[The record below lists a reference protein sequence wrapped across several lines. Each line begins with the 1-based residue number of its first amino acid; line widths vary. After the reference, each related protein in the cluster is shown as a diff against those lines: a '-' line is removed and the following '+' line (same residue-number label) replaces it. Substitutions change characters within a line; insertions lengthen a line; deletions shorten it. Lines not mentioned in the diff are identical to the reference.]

1 MDSRKLARIGATAL
15 CGILMLQGCV
25 LGPNYDRPS
34 APVPATFKEMTPDDM
49 RKLGWKV
56 AEPRDANLHGNWWEI
71 FRDQELNTLEE
82 QVNISNQNVAAAFAS
97 FMAARAVVRQ
107 ARSQYFPTV
116 TVGLGLTEAN
126 SPVNSAGFISG
137 SPDQTFTV
145 YSFPFDA
152 SWTPDLWGRVRN
164 TVRSDVAAAQISE
177 ADLENTRLTA
187 QAEVAVDYFE
197 LRSQDSLKEL
207 LDSTVVAFEQYLKLT
222 KAQYETGIDSVE
234 PVAQAE
240 TQLETTRA
248 QDTGVGVLRAQ
259 FEHAIALLVGQPA
272 SNFSIPVE
280 ALKTRPPA
288 IPFGLPSQ
296 LLERRPDIAAAERNM
311 AKANAQIGVA
321 RAAYFPTLT
330 LRASAG
336 FQSLDSSSWFTW
348 PSRIWALG
356 PILSDTIFDAGLR
369 RATVE
374 QTWALYYQSVATYR
388 NTVLTAFQQLEDD
401 LSSLRILALE
411 IQQLDDAVKAAQW
424 NLAVATDR
432 YRLGVDPY
440 LNVTAAQTTLLSTQQ
455 TAVTLREQQMVASV
469 KLVEALGGGWDA
481 NELPTQQQI
490 ISRQPVVAVRADP
503 VGTGAMHVTDTPRV
517 VSPSPATGL
526 IKDAGHSKLPIDQKG
541 PKFSSSPPSPNVSTS
556 AIGSLSSA
564 PTQKPPPH
572 TAIAS
577 GRPATSEDGPAAA
590 KQTAQEMAAHD
601 VRLGD
606 TYMKRG
612 EYGKALF
619 SFSRA
624 LAFAPDGQEAE
635 EKIKRARRAKTVEEK
650 VIGSI
655 PEQVNGSLVVSCW
668 ADGGAYTCR

>member
-1 MDSRKLARIGATAL
+1 MMNSRKRARIGATAL

-25 LGPNYDRPS
+25 LGPNYNRPS
-34 APVPATFKEMTPDDM
+34 APAPATFKEMTPDDM
-49 RKLGWKV
+49 QKLAWKV
-56 AEPRDANLHGNWWEI
+56 AEPKDANLHGNWWEI
-71 FRDQELNTLEE
+71 FGDQELNSLVE
-82 QVNISNQNVAAAFAS
+82 QVDISNQNVAAAFAN

-116 TVGLGLTEAN
+116 TVGLGLTAAN
-126 SPVNSAGFISG
+126 SSVTSG
-137 SPDQTFTV
+137 SFVSGSSGSDQSFTV

-152 SWTPDLWGRVRN
+152 SWTPDLWGRVSN
-164 TVRSDVAAAQISE
+164 TVRSDVAAAQTSE

-207 LDSTVVAFEQYLKLT
+207 LDSTVVAFERFLKFT
-222 KAQYETGIDSVE
+222 KAQYETGIDSDE
-234 PVAQAE
+234 AVAQAE

-248 QDTGVGVLRAQ
+248 QDTGVGVQRAQ

-272 SNFSIPVE
+272 SNFSIAVE

-296 LLERRPDIAAAERNM
+296 LLERRPDIAAAERKM
-311 AKANAQIGVA
+311 AQANAQIGVA

-330 LRASAG
+330 LSAAAG
-336 FQSLDSSSWFTW
+336 FQSLDPSSWFTW

-356 PILSDTIFDAGLR
+356 PTLSDPIFDAGLR
-369 RATVE
+369 RATVD

-388 NTVLTAFQQLEDD
+388 NTVLTAFQQLEDN

-440 LNVTAAQTTLLSTQQ
+440 LNVITAQTTLLSTQQ
-455 TAVTLREQQMVASV
+455 TVVSLREQQMVASV
-469 KLVEALGGGWDA
+469 QLVEALGGGWDA
-481 NELPTQQQI
+481 NELPTPQQI
-490 ISRQPVVAVRADP
+490 ISRQPGVAVRAAA
-503 VGTGAMHVTDTPRV
+503 VGTVAMHVTDTPRV
-517 VSPSPATGL
+517 VSPSLATVL
-526 IKDAGHSKLPIDQKG
+526 IKDAGSSKRPIVQKG
-541 PKFSSSPPSPNVSTS
+541 PKFSSSPPSPNVSPS
-556 AIGSLSSA
+556 AIASLSSA

-572 TAIAS
+572 AAIAS
-577 GRPATSEDGPAAA
+577 ERPATSEDRPAAA
-590 KQTAQEMAAHD
+590 KQTAQEMAAHE

-612 EYGKALF
+612 EYEKALF

-624 LAFAPDGQEAE
+624 LAFAPDDQEAE
-635 EKIKRARRAKTVEEK
+635 EKIKRARRAKTVEEN
-650 VIGSI
+650 VIGLI
-655 PEQVNGSLVVSCW
+655 PNK
-668 ADGGAYTCR
+668 